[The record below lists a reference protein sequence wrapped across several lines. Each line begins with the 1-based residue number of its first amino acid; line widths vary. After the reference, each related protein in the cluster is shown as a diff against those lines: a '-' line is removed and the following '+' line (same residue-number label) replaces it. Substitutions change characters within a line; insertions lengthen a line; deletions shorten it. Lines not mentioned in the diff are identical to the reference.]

1 VSRPISIVEVGPRD
15 GLQNETTILDPAVR
29 ADLVNRL
36 EAAGARRIEAVS
48 FVHPKY
54 VPQMAGAEEVMAA
67 LSREDGAPTPG
78 RSRIGLVLNGK
89 GYDRALGTAVDEV
102 NVAMSATDGF
112 GLKNQ
117 GLSVDQQVQM
127 LADIIAGRANAAPP
141 SPSAVPLPLSGGGN
155 GQPGAT
161 PALSATLSCVW
172 GCPFDG
178 EVSDGQ
184 VADLVGRIA
193 ELGVAEIALADTIGA
208 GDPWAV
214 TRKVEA
220 ARAAA
225 PDVVLRLHFH
235 DTRNTGL
242 ANAYAGIEAGVS
254 VLDASVG
261 GIGGCPFAPGA
272 TGNIATEDLV
282 YMLERAGYST
292 GYDLDALIK
301 TARWIGE
308 KIGRPAPSALSRA
321 GGWPK
326 G

>member
-1 VSRPISIVEVGPRD
+1 MSRPIQIVEVGPRD
-15 GLQNETTILDPAVR
+15 GLQNEKAILDPAVR
-29 ADLVNRL
+29 VELVQRL

-48 FVHPKY
+48 FVHPGR

-67 LSREDGAPTPG
+67 LPTTAG

-89 GYDRALGTAVDEV
+89 GYDRALGAGVDEV
-102 NVAMSATDGF
+102 NVSLSVTDGF

-117 GLSVDQQVQM
+117 GLAVVDQVAM
-127 LADIIAGRANAAPP
+127 LADIVAGRRNAEGGDTPVP
-141 SPSAVPLPLSGGGN
+141 S
-155 GQPGAT
+155 
-161 PALSATLSCVW
+161 LSATLSCVW

-178 EVSDGQ
+178 EVSADQ
-184 VADLVGRIA
+184 VADLVGRVA
-193 ELGVAEIALADTIGA
+193 ALGVREIGLADTIGV
-208 GDPWAV
+208 GDPWSV
-214 TRKVEA
+214 TQKIEA

-225 PDVVLRLHFH
+225 PDAVLRLHFH
-235 DTRNTGL
+235 DTRNTGV
-242 ANAYAGIEAGVS
+242 ANAYAAVQAGID

-272 TGNIATEDLV
+272 TGNVATEDLV

-292 GYDLDALIK
+292 GYDLDALTE

-308 KIGRPAPSALSRA
+308 RIGRPTPSALSRA

-326 G
+326 

>member
-1 VSRPISIVEVGPRD
+1 MSRPITIVEVGPRD
-15 GLQNETTILDPAVR
+15 GLQNEKAILEPAVR
-29 ADLVNRL
+29 AELVRRL

-67 LSREDGAPTPG
+67 LPHEAG

-102 NVAMSATDGF
+102 NVAMSVTDGF

-117 GLSVDQQVQM
+117 GLSVDQQVRM
-127 LADIIAGRANAAPP
+127 LAGIIAGRANAEGA
-141 SPSAVPLPLSGGGN
+141 
-155 GQPGAT
+155 PGAA
-161 PALSATLSCVW
+161 PSLSATLSCVW

-178 EVSDGQ
+178 EVSEGQ

-225 PDVVLRLHFH
+225 PEAVLRLHFH

-242 ANAYAGIEAGVS
+242 ANAHAGIEAGVT

-282 YMLERAGYST
+282 YMLERAGFST
-292 GYDLDALIK
+292 GYDLDALIA